1 MSFEDELAK
10 LNAFFF
16 FREFTFS
23 SNQFKPAPQI
33 ELELADAVIWLDDF
47 LIVAQIKER
56 NAPASTT
63 SEREEKWFN
72 DTVVRAATR
81 QIRNTLG
88 YLKTYD
94 SIEVHNDQ
102 GHQFNLAQA
111 KVKCIHKVVI
121 YDSDALLPQR
131 CASKKFHTSRTA
143 GAIHII
149 RSDDY
154 LDILK
159 TLITPSEI
167 NEYLSFRETVIKTWG
182 SVVSEVSEEALLGQ
196 YLRNLPNERPSVGFL
211 KHLAALEQRAEE
223 WDISRIIT
231 LFAER
236 RTTSVKSPTD
246 YYRILTELA
255 KMNRTDMRLFKERFK
270 LSMEKA
276 TSDEFV
282 APYRFTASTECGF
295 LFIPL
300 KRSQMGERLKIL
312 TALTELNKYDLKLSR
327 CVGLTFV
334 SEGKE
339 TWCDVQW
346 CRLEFPWLED
356 SKITALLK
364 NSYPFRL
371 LTEKRIERYG
381 ISDLVD

>member
-23 SNQFKPAPQI
+23 RNQFKPVPQI
-33 ELELADAVIWLDDF
+33 ELELADSVIWLDNF
-47 LIVAQIKER
+47 LIVAQVKER
-56 NAPASTT
+56 NAPPGVT
-63 SEREEKWFN
+63 SEQEEKWFN
-72 DTVVRAATR
+72 DSVVKLATR
-81 QIRNTLG
+81 QIRNTLA

-94 SIEVHNDQ
+94 SIEVHNNQ
-102 GHQFNLAQA
+102 GHRFNLAQA

-121 YDSDALLPQR
+121 YDSHGVLPQR
-131 CASKKFHTSRTA
+131 CASKKFHVSKTA
-143 GAIHII
+143 GVIHIV
-149 RSDDY
+149 RSNDY
-154 LDILK
+154 LGILK

-167 NEYLSFRETVIKTWG
+167 NEYLSFRETVIKMWG
-182 SVVSEVSEEALLGQ
+182 NVVSEVSEQALLGQ

-211 KHLAALEQRAEE
+211 RHLTGLKQRAEE

-236 RTTSVKSPTD
+236 RTTSVQSPTD

-270 LSMEKA
+270 ISMEKA
-276 TSDEFV
+276 NSDEFA
-282 APYRFTASTECGF
+282 APYRFTASTGCGF

-300 KRSQMGERLKIL
+300 KRAQMTERLKIL
-312 TALTELNKYDLKLSR
+312 MALTELNKYDLKLSR

-334 SEGKE
+334 SEGNE
-339 TWCDVQW
+339 TWCDVHW
-346 CRLEFPWLED
+346 CRLESPWLED
-356 SKITALLK
+356 SKIAALLK
-364 NSYPFRL
+364 KSYPFRPL
-371 LTEKRIERYG
+371 KEKRIERYG
-381 ISDLVD
+381 ISGFED